1 MGESGTIFRKGTG
14 GVQFH
19 PVPFLLLKTPP
30 RNNVLIGDD
39 AIQIRF
45 MEQLTGLQCET
56 RERVCDDDL
65 FGKDGILIRLLTG
78 NTLELSAQLRAKT
91 GVWALIPIT
100 SGSVSANAVV
110 RAAAEILKL
119 KLKKEELDAMSR
131 HVGKLFERNE
141 VSDLRVGLW
150 ETVHALTGDLA
161 PTRWREPW
169 ETSFAHEWMPPGV
182 DLDLRFGSLA
192 KTLRAYVLMHT
203 GAEAEVKKMR
213 VSPSKMLKLKELV
226 INPQRLFETITTLSR
241 WKQFNT
247 DPRIVALALTK
258 VWHS

>member
-91 GVWALIPIT
+91 GVWACGRPCTRSPATLRRPAGESRGRPRSLT
-100 SGSVSANAVV
+100 SGC
-110 RAAAEILKL
+110 LP
-119 KLKKEELDAMSR
+119 
-131 HVGKLFERNE
+131 
-141 VSDLRVGLW
+141 
-150 ETVHALTGDLA
+150 ALIWTSDLA
-161 PTRWREPW
+161 P
-169 ETSFAHEWMPPGV
+169 
-182 DLDLRFGSLA
+182 LR
-192 KTLRAYVLMHT
+192 
-203 GAEAEVKKMR
+203 
-213 VSPSKMLKLKELV
+213 
-226 INPQRLFETITTLSR
+226 
-241 WKQFNT
+241 
-247 DPRIVALALTK
+247 
-258 VWHS
+258 